1 MWKIHISMIDKDK
14 LAGTVAEIVSSYK
27 LPEQPSGLY
36 RPIEYALDCGGKR
49 LRPTL
54 LLAVCN
60 AFGGDAESARSAALG
75 IEMFHNFTLLHDDVM
90 DRADMRRGRP
100 TVHVKWNDVTAIL
113 SGDAMLTLAG
123 ELMTKVPD
131 AVLRPVL
138 DMFNRTAMEV
148 YEGQQYD
155 MDFEQR
161 LDVTVDEYMA
171 MIRLKTSVLLATA
184 CYIGAVIAG
193 ASEADCRA
201 FYDYGVNLGLAFQ
214 LRDDWLDT
222 YGDPDVFGK
231 AIGGD
236 IVNRKKTWLLISALH
251 ESRGDLEGI
260 LAEDLENDE
269 LIRQVKRVYDG
280 LRLSDRCDKLI
291 SSYASAAIEAISSVN
306 IDDNDRAYFIGL
318 AKSLSARDK

>member
-1 MWKIHISMIDKDK
+1 MIDKDK
-14 LAGTVAEIVSSYK
+14 LAETVAEIVSGYK
-27 LPEQPSGLY
+27 LPEQPAGLY
-36 RPIEYALDCGGKR
+36 RPVEYALDCGGKR
-49 LRPTL
+49 LRPML
-54 LLAVCN
+54 LLAVCQ
-60 AFGGDAESARSAALG
+60 ALGGNIEKARSAAMG
-75 IEMFHNFTLLHDDVM
+75 IEMCHNFTLLHDDVM

-123 ELMTKVPD
+123 SLMTEVPD

-161 LDVTVDEYMA
+161 SDVTVEEYMH
-171 MIRLKTSVLLATA
+171 MIRLKTSVLLAGA
-184 CYIGAVIAG
+184 CYIGALIAG
-193 ASEADCRA
+193 ADEADARA
-201 FYDYGVNLGLAFQ
+201 FYEYGVNLGLAFQ

-222 YGDPDVFGK
+222 YGNPEVFGK

-236 IVNRKKTWLLISALH
+236 IVNRKKTWLLISALR
-251 ESRGDLEGI
+251 ESRGELDGI

-269 LIRQVKRVYDG
+269 LIRQVKSVYSS
-280 LRLSDRCDKLI
+280 LRLSDRCNHLI
-291 SSYASAAIEAISSVN
+291 GEYASKAISAIAGVK
-306 IDDNDRAYFIGL
+306 IAPADRAYFINL
-318 AKSLSARDK
+318 AESLSGRDK